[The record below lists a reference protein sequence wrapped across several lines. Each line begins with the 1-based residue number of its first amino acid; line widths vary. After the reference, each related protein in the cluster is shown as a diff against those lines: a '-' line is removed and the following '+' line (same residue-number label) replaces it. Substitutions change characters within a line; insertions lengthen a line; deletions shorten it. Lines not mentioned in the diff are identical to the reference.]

1 MSDLKPV
8 ESLCNLAY
16 CGHYARRMFRCG
28 YLIRIFRFGSRA
40 QPLPAMS
47 LIPEEY
53 MRVSLRPWP
62 CRHRRGTRNRSGSGG
77 WLQRRL
83 AVPLL
88 AAVLTGCET
97 VGFYAQAASGQLSLL
112 GKRQPID
119 ELIAAPDTPAPLRSQ
134 LELVLRLRDFAED
147 SLRLPLD
154 DQYRDY
160 ADLQRDYVVWNVFV
174 APELSLEAKTW
185 CFPIAGCV
193 AYRGY
198 FNEQSARDYADGM
211 AAAGLDTYVAGV
223 TAYSTLGW
231 MRDPVLNTF
240 VSLPEPRL
248 ADLIFHEL
256 AHQLLYVPGDTLFN
270 ESFATTV
277 AVEGVRRWLHARG
290 AAHEY
295 ARYLESLERQGDFT
309 QLLAR
314 YRESLETVYLS
325 DIGDAE
331 KRREKT
337 RLITELREEYA
348 QLEES
353 WGGVPVYR
361 AWIDGPVNNARLNAV
376 SLYHGLVPTL
386 QRLLASE
393 DGDLPAFYRRCR
405 QLAELDTAARRE
417 HLQALGAEPAE

>member
-1 MSDLKPV
+1 MLQLV
-8 ESLCNLAY
+8 
-16 CGHYARRMFRCG
+16 
-28 YLIRIFRFGSRA
+28 
-40 QPLPAMS
+40 
-47 LIPEEY
+47 IP
-53 MRVSLRPWP
+53 W
-62 CRHRRGTRNRSGSGG
+62 
-77 WLQRRL
+77 
-83 AVPLL
+83 L
-88 AAVLTGCET
+88 AAVLAGCET

-119 ELIAAPDTPAPLRSQ
+119 ELIVAPDTPALLRSQ

-147 SLRLPLD
+147 SLHLPLN
-154 DQYRDY
+154 DQYSDY

-174 APELSLEAKTW
+174 APELSLQAKTW

-198 FNEQSARDYADGM
+198 FSEQAARNFADDM
-211 AAAGLDTYVAGV
+211 AAAGFDTYVAGV

-240 VSLPEPRL
+240 VSLPEPQL

-290 AAHEY
+290 AAPEY
-295 ARYLESLERQGDFT
+295 ARYLESLERQSDFT

-314 YRESLETVYLS
+314 YRESLETVYRS
-325 DIGDAE
+325 DMGDAE

-337 RLITELREEYA
+337 RLITELREEYPL
-348 QLEES
+348 LEQS

-376 SLYHGLVPTL
+376 SLYHGLVPAL
-386 QRLLASE
+386 QRLLAGE

-417 HLQALGAEPAE
+417 RLQLLRAEPVE